1 MIATSQPAT
10 VLKMSVWTG
19 RALSAFAI
27 LFLAFDTVIK
37 VLNLAPA
44 VEATTQ
50 LGYPAHLVATIG
62 LIQLVCLAVYALPRT
77 ALLGAVLL
85 TGYLGGALAT
95 QLRVEAPLFS
105 LVFPLL
111 VGAMVWGGLVL
122 RNKELRDLLL
132 SRT

>member
-1 MIATSQPAT
+1 MIVTSQPSAAAK
-10 VLKMSVWTG
+10 LSVWAG
-19 RALSAFAI
+19 RALSTFAI

-37 VLNLAPA
+37 VFNLAPA

-50 LGYPAHLVATIG
+50 LGYSAHLVVTIG
-62 LIQLVCLAVYALPRT
+62 LIQLVCLAVYAVPRT
-77 ALLGAVLL
+77 AVLGAVLL

-111 VGAMVWGGLVL
+111 VGMLVWGGLLL
-122 RNKELRDLLL
+122 RNRELRDILLPH
-132 SRT
+132 T

>member
-1 MIATSQPAT
+1 MIATNQPSAAAK
-10 VLKMSVWTG
+10 LSVWAG
-19 RALSAFAI
+19 SALSTFAI

-37 VLNLAPA
+37 VFNLAPA

-50 LGYPAHLVATIG
+50 LGYPAHLVVTIG
-62 LIQLVCLAVYALPRT
+62 LIQLVCLAVYAVPRT
-77 ALLGAVLL
+77 AVLGAVLL

-111 VGAMVWGGLVL
+111 VGMLVWGGLLL
-122 RNKELRDLLL
+122 RNRELRDILLPH
-132 SRT
+132 T

>member
-10 VLKMSVWTG
+10 TVKLSVWAG

-50 LGYPAHLVATIG
+50 LGYPAHLVVTIG
-62 LIQLVCLAVYALPRT
+62 LIQLVCLAFYVVPRT
-77 ALLGAVLL
+77 AVLGALLL

-95 QLRVEAPLFS
+95 QLRAEAPLFS

-111 VGAMVWGGLVL
+111 VGAMVWGGLLL
-122 RNKELRDLLL
+122 RNKKLRDLLL
-132 SRT
+132 PGT

>member
-1 MIATSQPAT
+1 MIAASQPSAA
-10 VLKMSVWTG
+10 VKLSVWAG
-19 RALSAFAI
+19 RALSAIAI

-50 LGYPAHLVATIG
+50 LGYPAHLVVIIG
-62 LIQLVCLAVYALPRT
+62 LIQLVCLSIYAVPRT
-77 ALLGAVLL
+77 AVLGAVLL

-95 QLRVEAPLFS
+95 QLRAEAPLFS

-111 VGAMVWGGLVL
+111 IGMLVWGGLLL
-122 RNKELRDLLL
+122 RNRKLRDLLL
-132 SRT
+132 SHT

>member
-10 VLKMSVWTG
+10 TVKLRFWAR

-50 LGYPAHLVATIG
+50 LGYPVHLVVAIG
-62 LIQLVCLAVYALPRT
+62 LIQLVCLAVYAVPRT
-77 ALLGAVLL
+77 AVLGAVLL

-105 LVFPLL
+105 LAFPLL
-111 VGAMVWGGLVL
+111 VGMLVWGGLLL
-122 RNKELRDLLL
+122 RNNELHDLLL
-132 SRT
+132 PRT